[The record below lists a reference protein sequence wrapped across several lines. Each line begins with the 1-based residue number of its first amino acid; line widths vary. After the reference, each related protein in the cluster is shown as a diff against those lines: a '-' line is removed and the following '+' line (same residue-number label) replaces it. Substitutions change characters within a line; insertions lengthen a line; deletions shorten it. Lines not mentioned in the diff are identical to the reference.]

1 MRSVVEGAARRQPL
15 CALEPPT
22 PATLGSSTNGGGF
35 GRDRLRA
42 RLSLMARRM
51 RRKASETRL
60 IVVVATAGVLLLGFL
75 VFVSA

>member
-1 MRSVVEGAARRQPL
+1 
-15 CALEPPT
+15 
-22 PATLGSSTNGGGF
+22 
-35 GRDRLRA
+35 
-42 RLSLMARRM
+42 MARRM